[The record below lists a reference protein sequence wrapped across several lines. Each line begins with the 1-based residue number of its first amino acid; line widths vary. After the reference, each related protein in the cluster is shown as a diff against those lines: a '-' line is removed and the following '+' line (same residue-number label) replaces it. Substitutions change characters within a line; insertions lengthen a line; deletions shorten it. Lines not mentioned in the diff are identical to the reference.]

1 MNTVSFGFAFSALFA
16 IAYLRW
22 GACDGGTIP
31 SRKSSDPEK
40 TAFFG
45 RLMVYRE
52 FGRRAKRRFDRWLR
66 EYPRAT
72 PIGVFLFALAL
83 VGASAWSVEV
93 ASERTRRAA
102 AVMQASEIVSALERQ
117 AAANSA
123 YFQATSAL
131 FLSSRRVT
139 PDFFRS
145 FITRLRLDYDLT
157 GVTALGWARASMP
170 SELPALTGRMLEAG
184 IDDFAIHPPPSQAD
198 GPLFIV
204 TIIEPD
210 TPMNH
215 AVIGFN
221 MRSEA
226 RRAAAIDRALRT
238 RAMSATDPVKL
249 MIDQNEDHATGF
261 VVYLPIADDDS
272 DEVRGLVYGA
282 IRTEE
287 FILSAV
293 KPSLIETGRI
303 EIFDTTPDGEELIF
317 AVGESEKIENPLE
330 QRFAVFDQQWAVR
343 FYPTGGHWLY
353 PLTLVVLIGGVSF
366 SMLLLA
372 YVLLVQRR
380 NQDLVELVNAQA
392 EREAERA
399 AFVRELNHRVKNSL
413 SNVTSIIA
421 LTRRNATDINSFA
434 DNLMER
440 VRALAA
446 SHSLLDG
453 AQWGP
458 TDLKALIE
466 TQLGSHG
473 HAHGRILA
481 DGPNVLISP
490 NDALSIGLAL
500 HELLTNA
507 TRYGALSTDE
517 GEVRL
522 HWSVVDD
529 EKISVSWEERGGP
542 PVAEPAKRGFG
553 LNLIERALA
562 HELGTPIRI
571 EFPPSGLRCEFD
583 IPLRKPKSFQL
594 RRKDTP
600 LN

>member
-1 MNTVSFGFAFSALFA
+1 
-16 IAYLRW
+16 
-22 GACDGGTIP
+22 
-31 SRKSSDPEK
+31 
-40 TAFFG
+40 
-45 RLMVYRE
+45 MVNWDI
-52 FGRRAKRRFDRWLR
+52 GKRAKRRFDSWLR

-72 PIGVFLFALAL
+72 PIGVFLFSLTL

-102 AVMQASEIVSALERQ
+102 AVMQAGEIVAALQRQ
-117 AAANSA
+117 AAASSA

-131 FLSSRRVT
+131 FLSADGVS
-139 PDFFRS
+139 PEFFRD
-145 FITRLRLDYDLT
+145 FISRLRQDYDFT
-157 GVTALGWARASMP
+157 GVVAIGWARHTTAA
-170 SELPALTGRMLEAG
+170 ELPELTSRMREAG
-184 IDDFAIHPPPSQAD
+184 YENFAVNPAPAQSRQPMYIITIVEPNSLANRRVLGFDIHSD
-198 GPLFIV
+198 
-204 TIIEPD
+204 
-210 TPMNH
+210 
-215 AVIGFN
+215 
-221 MRSEA
+221 A

-238 RAMSATDPVKL
+238 RSMAATDPVKL
-249 MIDQNEDHATGF
+249 KIDENADHNTGIVVLLPVAQNDEGPVNGF
-261 VVYLPIADDDS
+261 I
-272 DEVRGLVYGA
+272 YGA
-282 IRTEE
+282 IRVEE
-287 FILSAV
+287 FIRAAV
-293 KPSLIETGRI
+293 KPSLLETGRI
-303 EIFDTTPDGEELIF
+303 EIFDTTPDGQERIF
-317 AVGESEKIENPLE
+317 AAGDSERVERPLE
-330 QRFAVFDQQWAVR
+330 QRFSLFDQQWSVR
-343 FYPTGGHWLY
+343 FYPAGEHWLY
-353 PLTLVVLIGGVSF
+353 PLTLVVLVGGVSF

-372 YVLLVQRR
+372 YILLVQRR
-380 NQDLVELVNAQA
+380 NEDLVALVNAQA

-473 HAHGRILA
+473 HARGRIVS

-507 TRYGALSTDE
+507 TRYGALSADQ
-517 GEVRL
+517 GEVHL
-522 HWSVVDD
+522 HWSVGD

-542 PVAEPAKRGFG
+542 PVVEPVKRGFG

-571 EFPPSGLRCEFD
+571 DFLSSGLMCTFD

-594 RRKDTP
+594 RRKDGAA
-600 LN
+600 